1 MIAASLR
8 SSQRRGL
15 IRYSLG
21 FLCPQGDCRVATLL
35 ATTWFNSLLFG
46 FPISPRRLPP
56 PLPPLLPPPVPYS
69 QALVVA
75 RSEATWQSQTT
86 ESLCQNTN
94 SSIRGFIRYWLNS
107 LYSPGD
113 CRHLC
118 HHCYHHPCHIPRR
131 SSLRGAK
138 RRGNPQTTESLCQ
151 NTNPP
156 IVGS

>member
-75 RSEATWQSQTT
+75 RSEATWQSPDYGVLMPEYKSTH
-86 ESLCQNTN
+86 C
-94 SSIRGFIRYWLNS
+94 GFIVSTKAFFFFREQDLICFS
-107 LYSPGD
+107 
-113 CRHLC
+113 
-118 HHCYHHPCHIPRR
+118 R
-131 SSLRGAK
+131 SSQRPVSLTGES
-138 RRGNPQTTESLCQ
+138 NP
-151 NTNPP
+151 
-156 IVGS
+156 